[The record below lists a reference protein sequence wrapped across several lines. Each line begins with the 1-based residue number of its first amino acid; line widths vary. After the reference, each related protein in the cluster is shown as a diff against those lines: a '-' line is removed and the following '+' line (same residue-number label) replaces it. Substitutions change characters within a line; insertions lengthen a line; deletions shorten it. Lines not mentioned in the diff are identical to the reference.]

1 MINFPGNTLIKRRL
15 PKEAF
20 YKHLPL
26 SAALKSKFVSDVDC
40 IILENSLTR
49 KNLNFARDSEIKEI
63 MLLSITL
70 KKQNFD
76 GKIVE
81 AIARQNPHQL
91 IFLLIYGNEFQ
102 LAVYQSRLYRTDW
115 MKEKDLSLTLSGNT
129 LDEIWDNLVRQTAIS
144 SKTVLSRK
152 DQTIHEQ
159 LKMQD
164 EINRLH
170 MVIQKTE
177 KAAWKEQQPKKRFEL
192 YTKLQEY
199 KKQLEEITHGQ
210 A

>member
-20 YKHLPL
+20 YKHLSL

-49 KNLNFARDSEIKEI
+49 KNLNLARDIEIKEI

>member
-1 MINFPGNTLIKRRL
+1 MM
-15 PKEAF
+15 
-20 YKHLPL
+20 
-26 SAALKSKFVSDVDC
+26 
-40 IILENSLTR
+40 IILSHNR
-49 KNLNFARDSEIKEI
+49 
-63 MLLSITL
+63 
-70 KKQNFD
+70 
-76 GKIVE
+76 
-81 AIARQNPHQL
+81 
-91 IFLLIYGNEFQ
+91 FLMCSDQ
-102 LAVYQSRLYRTDW
+102 TDCQG
-115 MKEKDLSLTLSGNT
+115 D
-129 LDEIWDNLVRQTAIS
+129 
-144 SKTVLSRK
+144 RK

-164 EINRLH
+164 EINRLQ

>member
-1 MINFPGNTLIKRRL
+1 MIDFPGNTLVKRRL

-49 KNLNFARDSEIKEI
+49 KNLNLARDSEVKEI

-91 IFLLIYGNEFQ
+91 IFLLIYGDEFQ
-102 LAVYQSRLYRTDW
+102 LAVYQGRLYRTDW

-152 DQTIHEQ
+152 DQTVQEQ

-192 YTKLQEY
+192 YTKLQGY
-199 KKQLEEITHGQ
+199 KKQLEGITHGQ

>member
-1 MINFPGNTLIKRRL
+1 MNKIAPLI
-15 PKEAF
+15 
-20 YKHLPL
+20 
-26 SAALKSKFVSDVDC
+26 
-40 IILENSLTR
+40 
-49 KNLNFARDSEIKEI
+49 
-63 MLLSITL
+63 
-70 KKQNFD
+70 
-76 GKIVE
+76 
-81 AIARQNPHQL
+81 
-91 IFLLIYGNEFQ
+91 
-102 LAVYQSRLYRTDW
+102 
-115 MKEKDLSLTLSGNT
+115 
-129 LDEIWDNLVRQTAIS
+129 
-144 SKTVLSRK
+144 VLSRK

-177 KAAWKEQQPKKRFEL
+177 KVAWKEQQPKKRFEL

>member
-1 MINFPGNTLIKRRL
+1 MIDFPGNTLIKRRL

-49 KNLNFARDSEIKEI
+49 KNLNLARDGEIKEI

-81 AIARQNPHQL
+81 AIARQNPYQL

-199 KKQLEEITHGQ
+199 KKQLEEITHGE